1 MFGIKLSIKFV
12 LNVKVLVKYLET
24 VAFL

>member
-1 MFGIKLSIKFV
+1 V

-24 VAFL
+24 VAFFVEYVLNKMF